1 MSFDTREV
9 LRKLCL
15 SCGVSGSEEAPGQV
29 AAALLRQ
36 ICKRVECDGYGN
48 VCAVLSEPAQGRL
61 HLLLEAHIDEIGLV
75 VTQVEDGFLRV
86 ANCGGVDR
94 RLLLAQQVTI
104 HGREDLP
111 GVIISV
117 PPHLES
123 GAEREKT
130 PELDKI
136 AVDTGLDRETAS
148 RLIAPGDKITFY
160 SEFRTLQNGRVSC
173 KAIDDRSGMTAVLYA
188 LELLKGKELPCGV
201 SVLFSS
207 QEELGERGAAIGG
220 YRIKPDTAI
229 SVDVSFGH
237 TPDAPEHKCGRL
249 GEGPMIGV
257 APSLSREVTD
267 RLIATAKKEQL
278 PYQLE
283 IMAGETS
290 TDADTIGVQH
300 GGIRTG
306 LVSIP
311 IRYMHTP
318 IETVELCDIEA
329 VGRLLAA
336 YVLSEGGTASC

>member
-1 MSFDTREV
+1 MNFDTREV
-9 LRKLCL
+9 LKRLCL
-15 SCGVSGSEEAPGQV
+15 SCGVSGSEEAPGQI
-29 AAALLRQ
+29 AAELLRQ
-36 ICKRVECDGYGN
+36 TCKRVECDSYGN
-48 VCAVLSEPAQGRL
+48 VCAVLSEPEPGMP
-61 HLLLEAHIDEIGLV
+61 HILLEAHIDEIGLV
-75 VTQVEDGFLRV
+75 VTGIEGGFLRV
-86 ANCGGVDR
+86 TNCGGVDR

-117 PPHLES
+117 PPHLEN
-123 GAEREKT
+123 GGEREKT
-130 PELDKI
+130 PEIDKI
-136 AVDTGLDRETAS
+136 AVDTGLDQETAL
-148 RLIAPGDKITFY
+148 RLISLGDKITFH
-160 SEFRTLQNGRVSC
+160 SAFRVLQNGRVSC

-188 LELLKGKELPCGV
+188 LELLKGEMLPCGV

-220 YRIKPDTAI
+220 YRLKPDIAL
-229 SVDVSFGH
+229 SVDVSFGY
-237 TPDAPEHKCGRL
+237 TPDAPEHKCGKL

-257 APSLSREVTD
+257 SPSLNRDITD
-267 RLIATAKKEQL
+267 RLIALAEAEQL

-318 IETVELCDIEA
+318 IETVQLSDIEA

-336 YVLSEGGTASC
+336 YVLSEGGKSKC